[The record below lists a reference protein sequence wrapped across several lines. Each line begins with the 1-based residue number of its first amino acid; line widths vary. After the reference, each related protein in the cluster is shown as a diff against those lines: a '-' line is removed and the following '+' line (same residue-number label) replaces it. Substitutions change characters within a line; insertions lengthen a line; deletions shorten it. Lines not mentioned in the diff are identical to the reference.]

1 MSGTD
6 SEVAGT
12 SSAMS
17 SMNMEN
23 ARKTDNPKLIF
34 SPEIIE
40 INVGEKYVH
49 QSKSKTDILKQFN
62 SSFMAPVMVGGHL
75 LCKVITFDDVSHS

>member
-40 INVGEKYVH
+40 INVVH
-49 QSKSKTDILKQFN
+49 NLKN
-62 SSFMAPVMVGGHL
+62 MCINLSLKLTS
-75 LCKVITFDDVSHS
+75 